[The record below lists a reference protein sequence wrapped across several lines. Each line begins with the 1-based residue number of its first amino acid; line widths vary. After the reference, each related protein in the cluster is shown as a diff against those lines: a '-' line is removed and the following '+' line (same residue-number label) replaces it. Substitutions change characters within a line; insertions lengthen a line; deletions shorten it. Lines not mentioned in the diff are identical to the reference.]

1 MMMLRAT
8 GMFLVVSGI
17 IWALQGSG
25 LLNWPAGSFMLG
37 EQDWTARGLA
47 TAAAGAVLLL
57 LVNYRS
63 RR

>member
-57 LVNYRS
+57 LVHYRS

>member
-1 MMMLRAT
+1 
-8 GMFLVVSGI
+8 MFLVVSGI